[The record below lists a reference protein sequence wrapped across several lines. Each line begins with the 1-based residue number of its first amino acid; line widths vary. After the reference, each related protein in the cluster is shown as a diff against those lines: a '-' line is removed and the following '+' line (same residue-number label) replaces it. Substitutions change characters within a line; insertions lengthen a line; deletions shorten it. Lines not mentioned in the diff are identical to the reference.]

1 MSEINLQT
9 FASLPVSNI
18 TQKPVLHFA
27 HANGMPSA
35 VYQPFFEILAEFFT
49 VEYIPMLGGDPD
61 YPVDN
66 HWRSLTQQVIDSVK
80 TVCEKHGISQ
90 VVAVG
95 HSLGA
100 MCTLQALYR
109 APKIF
114 NQAVL
119 MDPPWVYGK
128 SSLLWHV

>member
-1 MSEINLQT
+1 MNDEVELQT
-9 FASLPVSNI
+9 FSAALPISKI

-35 VYQPFFEILAEFFT
+35 VYQPFFEHLSEFFT
-49 VEYIPMLGGDPD
+49 IEYIARLGDTPG

-80 TVCEKHGISQ
+80 NACDKHGVTQ

-109 APKIF
+109 APWPNLWCF
-114 NQAVL
+114 RR
-119 MDPPWVYGK
+119 PPG
-128 SSLLWHV
+128 